1 MGAEFIVTMA
11 QQSIK
16 VLLLLTMPL
25 MGVALV
31 IGLIISIFQAA
42 TQLQEMTLTFIPKI
56 VAIFLAL
63 LFLSPWM
70 LMTIMDFTREI
81 FMNIPNYVR

>member
-31 IGLIISIFQAA
+31 VGLIISIFQAA

-56 VAIFLAL
+56 VAIFLTL

-70 LMTIMDFTREI
+70 LITIMDFTREI
-81 FMNIPNYVR
+81 FLNIPNYVR

>member
-1 MGAEFIVTMA
+1 MGAEFILTMA

-81 FMNIPNYVR
+81 FLNIPNYVR